1 MALARRVV
9 PHTPIVWS
17 TGTLGGRTVGPM
29 ASIFRRTPANAGLA
43 RVATDPHV
51 MLALAVVFSALV
63 IELIAGADALGL
75 VLPLAAFLAVQI
87 GIATRVPSGR
97 SPALDTAR
105 LLLALGVVLW
115 MSLRTNDLSA
125 APLACLYLPIV
136 TLAAVLG
143 TRQAIALGT
152 AAMGAFYVTVVS
164 VASVTPGGL
173 HRGVALAV
181 TMVVLTIGAR
191 RTVGAME
198 RAVTHAI
205 SASADQRR
213 RARQMAAVE
222 AVGRALATNG
232 PSRAALEEVMDLLVS
247 NFGYRYV
254 SIYTVEGPLMRLGA
268 QRGYDEVIESFDGS
282 IGVVGRVMRTGKAEL
297 VSDIAA
303 DPDYA
308 TANANVRS
316 EVSVPLAVDG
326 VMLGVLNIESPAEAP
341 LDAGDLDT
349 MIVVGDRIAAAL
361 ALGRERQ
368 ALQERAELFGRL
380 ARFGSAINASLDAA
394 TANEAII
401 GAVADM
407 LQVDITTLILR
418 DPTTGEDRI
427 VAIQGGDERYVGV
440 IMPPGVA
447 SAGICLAEG
456 RVVSDEQIIRRE
468 EFPEALRGARVPDV
482 LVSASFPLL
491 RDDAVIGAVNVA
503 RLDLARVFTA
513 LELETMPL
521 IASQITLALNNV
533 ELHAQMAEAAVRDP
547 LTGLWNRRHLDV
559 ALARLFATR
568 ARFDPEL
575 RRPVAA
581 ILFDLDLFGQFN
593 KRHGHQTGDA
603 VLRAFGSILT
613 RRLRS
618 SDLVARFGGEEFL
631 AVLDGASLDE
641 AQRVAEEIRRELET
655 ITIPGSDGEDLHATV
670 SAGCAQLGPNVSSLE
685 ALLEV
690 ADVGLQM
697 AKRGGRN
704 QVVAA

>member
-1 MALARRVV
+1 
-9 PHTPIVWS
+9 
-17 TGTLGGRTVGPM
+17 M
-29 ASIFRRTPANAGLA
+29 ASVLRRPSSNSALT

-63 IELIAGADALGL
+63 IEVIAGADALGL
-75 VLPLAAFLAVQI
+75 VLPSAAFLVVQI
-87 GIATRVPSGR
+87 ALAIRAPGGR

-105 LLLALGVVLW
+105 LLGALGVVLW
-115 MSLRTNDLSA
+115 MSLRADDLSA

-136 TLAAVLG
+136 ALAAVLG
-143 TRQAIALGT
+143 MRQAIVLGA
-152 AAMGAFYVTVVS
+152 AAMAAFLFTVVT
-164 VASVTPGGL
+164 AVTINPGSL

-181 TMVVLTIGAR
+181 TMVFLTIGTR
-191 RTVGAME
+191 RTMGAME
-198 RAVTHAI
+198 RAVAHALA
-205 SASADQRR
+205 ASVDQRR
-213 RARQMAAVE
+213 QARQMAAVE
-222 AVGRALATNG
+222 AVGRALTANG
-232 PSRAALEEVMDLLVS
+232 PSRAALEEVMDLLVAH
-247 NFGYRYV
+247 FGYRYV

-268 QRGYDEVIESFDGS
+268 QRGYDEVIETFDGS
-282 IGVVGRVMRTGKAEL
+282 IGVVGRVMRTGKPEL
-297 VSDIAA
+297 IRDISI

-308 TANANVRS
+308 AANSDVRS

-326 VMLGVLNIESPAEAP
+326 VMLGVLNIESPASAT
-341 LDAGDLDT
+341 LDEGDLDT
-349 MIVVGDRIAAAL
+349 MIVVGDRVAAAL
-361 ALGRERQ
+361 ALGRERK

-380 ARFGSAINASLDAA
+380 ARFGSAINASLDSA
-394 TANEAII
+394 TAHESII
-401 GAVADM
+401 GAVAEV
-407 LQVDITTLILR
+407 LEVDITTLILR
-418 DPTTGEDRI
+418 DWTTGEDRI
-427 VAIQGGDERYVGV
+427 VAIRGGDERYVGV
-440 IMPPGVA
+440 SIPPGEGG
-447 SAGICLAEG
+447 AGMALAQG
-456 RVVSDEQIIRRE
+456 RVVSNDQVRRE
-468 EFPEALRGARVPDV
+468 DFPAVLRGARVPDV

-491 RDDAVIGAVNVA
+491 RDDAVIGAVNVT
-503 RLDLARVFTA
+503 RLDLARVFTP

-521 IASQITLALNNV
+521 IASQIALALNNV
-533 ELHAQMAEAAVRDP
+533 ELHAQMADAAVRDP

-581 ILFDLDLFGQFN
+581 IMFDLDLFGLFN

-641 AQRVAEEIRRELET
+641 AQRVAEEIRRELES
-655 ITIPGSDGEDLHATV
+655 IMIPGSDGEQLHATV
-670 SAGCAQLGPNVSSLE
+670 SAGCASLGPNVTSLE

>member
-1 MALARRVV
+1 
-9 PHTPIVWS
+9 
-17 TGTLGGRTVGPM
+17 
-29 ASIFRRTPANAGLA
+29 
-43 RVATDPHV
+43 
-51 MLALAVVFSALV
+51 
-63 IELIAGADALGL
+63 
-75 VLPLAAFLAVQI
+75 
-87 GIATRVPSGR
+87 
-97 SPALDTAR
+97 
-105 LLLALGVVLW
+105 
-115 MSLRTNDLSA
+115 
-125 APLACLYLPIV
+125 
-136 TLAAVLG
+136 
-143 TRQAIALGT
+143 
-152 AAMGAFYVTVVS
+152 
-164 VASVTPGGL
+164 
-173 HRGVALAV
+173 
-181 TMVVLTIGAR
+181 
-191 RTVGAME
+191 
-198 RAVTHAI
+198 
-205 SASADQRR
+205 
-213 RARQMAAVE
+213 
-222 AVGRALATNG
+222 
-232 PSRAALEEVMDLLVS
+232 
-247 NFGYRYV
+247 
-254 SIYTVEGPLMRLGA
+254 
-268 QRGYDEVIESFDGS
+268 
-282 IGVVGRVMRTGKAEL
+282 
-297 VSDIAA
+297 
-303 DPDYA
+303 
-308 TANANVRS
+308 
-316 EVSVPLAVDG
+316 
-326 VMLGVLNIESPAEAP
+326 
-341 LDAGDLDT
+341 
-349 MIVVGDRIAAAL
+349 MIVVGDRVAAAL

-380 ARFGSAINASLDAA
+380 ARFGSAINASLDSA

-407 LQVDITTLILR
+407 LHVDITTLILR

-427 VAIQGGDERYVGV
+427 VAIRGGDERYVGV

-456 RVVSDEQIIRRE
+456 RVVSEDPIITRE
-468 EFPEALRGARVPDV
+468 DFPEALRGARVPDV
-482 LVSASFPLL
+482 LVTASFPLL
-491 RDDAVIGAVNVA
+491 RDNAVIGAVNVI
-503 RLDLARVFTA
+503 RLDLSRVFTP

-533 ELHAQMAEAAVRDP
+533 ELHAQMADAAVRDP

>member
-1 MALARRVV
+1 
-9 PHTPIVWS
+9 
-17 TGTLGGRTVGPM
+17 M
-29 ASIFRRTPANAGLA
+29 ASILRRPFSNSALT

-63 IELIAGADALGL
+63 IEVIAGADAIGL
-75 VLPLAAFLAVQI
+75 VLPSAAFLVVQI
-87 GIATRVPSGR
+87 AIALRATGGR

-105 LLLALGVVLW
+105 LLGALGVVLW
-115 MSLRTNDLSA
+115 MSLRADDLSA

-136 TLAAVLG
+136 ALAAVLG
-143 TRQAIALGT
+143 TRQAIVLGA
-152 AAMGAFYVTVVS
+152 AAMGAFLAT
-164 VASVTPGGL
+164 VASVETVDPGSL

-181 TMVVLTIGAR
+181 TMVVLTIGTR
-191 RTVGAME
+191 RTMGAME
-198 RAVTHAI
+198 RAVARALAAT
-205 SASADQRR
+205 SAQRR

-222 AVGRALATNG
+222 AVGRALTANG
-232 PSRAALEEVMDLLVS
+232 PSRAALEEVMDLLVA

-254 SIYTVEGPLMRLGA
+254 SIYTVEGTLMHLGA
-268 QRGYDEVIESFDGS
+268 QRGYTEVIETFDGS
-282 IGVVGRVMRTGKAEL
+282 IGVVGRVMRTGNPEL
-297 VSDIAA
+297 IPDVTS

-308 TANANVRS
+308 AVRGDVRS

-326 VMLGVLNIESPAEAP
+326 VMLGVLNVESPAEAP
-341 LDAGDLDT
+341 LDEEDLDT
-349 MIVVGDRIAAAL
+349 MKIVGDRVAAAL

-407 LQVDITTLILR
+407 LEVDITTLILR
-418 DPTTGEDRI
+418 DPTSGEDRI
-427 VAIQGGDERYVGV
+427 VAIRGGDERYVGV

-456 RVVSDEQIIRRE
+456 RVVSDEQVIRRE

-503 RLDLARVFTA
+503 RLDLARVFTP

-521 IASQITLALNNV
+521 IASQIALALNNV
-533 ELHAQMAEAAVRDP
+533 ELHAQMADAAVRDP

-559 ALARLFATR
+559 ALGRLFATR

-581 ILFDLDLFGQFN
+581 IMFDLDLFGLFN

-641 AQRVAEEIRRELET
+641 AQRVADEIRRELES
-655 ITIPGSDGEDLHATV
+655 ITIPGSDGEQLHATV
-670 SAGCAQLGPNVSSLE
+670 SAGCASLGPNVSSLE

>member
-1 MALARRVV
+1 MGGAYA
-9 PHTPIVWS
+9 PIVWS
-17 TGTLGGRTVGPM
+17 TPGRAPRTVTRM
-29 ASIFRRTPANAGLA
+29 ASVFRRPSSNAALT
-43 RVATDPHV
+43 RVANDPHV
-51 MLALAVVFSALV
+51 TLAIAVVLSALA
-63 IELIAGADALGL
+63 IELIAGADVLGL
-75 VLPLAAFLAVQI
+75 VVPSAAFLALQI
-87 GIATRVPSGR
+87 GLAMRVPGGR

-105 LLLALGVVLW
+105 LLGALGVVLW
-115 MSLRTNDLSA
+115 MSLRSNDLSA

-143 TRQAIALGT
+143 KRQAIVLG
-152 AAMGAFYVTVVS
+152 AAAIGAFFIT
-164 VASVTPGGL
+164 VASVATVNPDGL

-198 RAVTHAI
+198 RAVTEAT
-205 SASADQRR
+205 AATADQRR

-222 AVGRALATNG
+222 AVGRALTTKT
-232 PSRAALEEVMDLLVS
+232 SKEALAEVMDLLVAH
-247 NFGYRYV
+247 FGYRYL
-254 SIYTVEGPLMRLGA
+254 SIYTVDGPLMRLGA
-268 QRGYDEVIESFDGS
+268 QRGYDEVIETFDGS
-282 IGVVGRVMRTGKAEL
+282 IGVVGRVMRTGKSEL
-297 VSDIAA
+297 VSDIST

-308 TANANVRS
+308 AANSNVRS

-326 VMLGVLNIESPAEAP
+326 VMLGVLNIESPATAP
-341 LDAGDLDT
+341 LYEGDLDT
-349 MIVVGDRIAAAL
+349 MKVVGDRIAAAL

-380 ARFGSAINASLDAA
+380 ARFGSAINASLDSA

-418 DPTTGEDRI
+418 DPTNGEDRI
-427 VAIQGGDERYVGV
+427 VAIRGGDERYVGV

-447 SAGICLAEG
+447 SAGIALAEG
-456 RVVSDEQIIRRE
+456 RVVSDEQIVHRE

-491 RDDAVIGAVNVA
+491 RDDAVIGAVNVT

-533 ELHAQMAEAAVRDP
+533 ELHAQMADAAVRDP

-559 ALARLFATR
+559 ALTQLFATR

-603 VLRAFGSILT
+603 VLRTFGSILT

-631 AVLDGASLDE
+631 AVLDGASLEE

-655 ITIPGSDGEDLHATV
+655 ITILGSDGEDLHATV
-670 SAGCAQLGPNVSSLE
+670 SAGCASLGPNVASLE

>member
-1 MALARRVV
+1 VALAV
-9 PHTPIVWS
+9 
-17 TGTLGGRTVGPM
+17 
-29 ASIFRRTPANAGLA
+29 
-43 RVATDPHV
+43 
-51 MLALAVVFSALV
+51 AVVFSALA
-63 IELIAGADALGL
+63 IELIAGADTAALVGVSAIYLIAQITLALRGPAGRSAGL
-75 VLPLAAFLAVQI
+75 DTVRLLAALA
-87 GIATRVPSGR
+87 
-97 SPALDTAR
+97 
-105 LLLALGVVLW
+105 VVLW
-115 MSLRTNDLSA
+115 MSLRSGDLAA

-136 TLAAVLG
+136 ALAAVLG
-143 TRQAIALGT
+143 MRQALVLGT
-152 AAMGAFYVTVVS
+152 AAMGAFLFTVVT
-164 VASVTPGGL
+164 ASTIVPGSL

-191 RTVGAME
+191 RTIGSLE
-198 RAVTHAI
+198 RAIAHARA
-205 SASADQRR
+205 ASAGQRR

-222 AVGRALATNG
+222 AVGRALTANG
-232 PSRAALEEVMDLLVS
+232 PTRSALEDVMDVLVAH
-247 NFGYRYV
+247 FGYRFV
-254 SIYTVEGPLMRLGA
+254 SIYTVDGPLMRLGA
-268 QRGYDEVIESFDGS
+268 QRGYDDVIDAFDGS
-282 IGVVGRVMRTGKAEL
+282 IGVVGRVMRTGKPEL
-297 VSDIAA
+297 VLDITA

-308 TANANVRS
+308 TANSDVRS

-326 VMLGVLNIESPAEAP
+326 EMLGVLNIESPEESP
-341 LDAGDLDT
+341 LDQGDLDT
-349 MIVVGDRIAAAL
+349 MIVVGDRVAAAL
-361 ALGRERQ
+361 ALGRERL

-380 ARFGSAINASLDAA
+380 ARFGSAINASLDIA
-394 TANEAII
+394 TAHESII

-418 DPTTGEDRI
+418 DPTKGEDRI
-427 VAIQGGDERYVGV
+427 VAIRGGDERYVGV
-440 IMPPGVA
+440 VMPPGVA

-456 RVVSDEQIIRRE
+456 RVVSEDPIITRDD
-468 EFPEALRGARVPDV
+468 FPEALRGAKVQDV
-482 LVSASFPLL
+482 LVTASFPLL
-491 RDDAVIGAVNVA
+491 RDNAVIGAVNVL
-503 RLDLARVFTA
+503 RLDLARVFTP

-533 ELHAQMAEAAVRDP
+533 ELHAQMADAAVRDP

-559 ALARLFATR
+559 ALARLFAAR
-568 ARFDPEL
+568 ARFEPEL

-581 ILFDLDLFGQFN
+581 IMFDLDLFGLFN

-603 VLRAFGSILT
+603 VLRAFGSILS

-641 AQRVAEEIRRELET
+641 AQRVAEEIRHELET
-655 ITIPGSDGEDLHATV
+655 ITILGVDGEELHATV
-670 SAGCAQLGPNVSSLE
+670 SAGCASLGPNVASLQ